1 MVHFAGYSA
10 LVPDV
15 AAAVDFYRRVF
26 GLETGY
32 FHPSGNYAEMKTG
45 EVLLSFTGEKLWEEM
60 MIGDLPYDRAVP
72 SDPPKGGFIALTF
85 EDIESALARAVE
97 AGALKLTEP
106 SHKPWGQTIAI
117 VRDLNGHLIELA
129 TPPTRRNQP

>member
-1 MVHFAGYSA
+1 MVHFAGYSV

-15 AAAVDFYRRVF
+15 AATVDFYQRAF
-26 GLETGY
+26 GLEMGY
-32 FHPSGNYAEMKTG
+32 LHPSGNYAEMKTG
-45 EVLLSFTGEKLWEEM
+45 ESLLSFTGEKLWEQM

-85 EDIESALARAVE
+85 EDIESALTRAVK
-97 AGALKLTEP
+97 AGAIKLTDP
-106 SHKPWGQTIAI
+106 SRKPWGQTIAI

-129 TPPTRRNQP
+129 TPPTRRSEP

>member
-15 AAAVDFYRRVF
+15 GAAVDFYQRAF
-26 GLETGY
+26 GLEIRY
-32 FHPSGNYAEMKTG
+32 LHPSGHYAEMKTG
-45 EVLLSFTGEKLWEEM
+45 EALISFTGEKLWEEM
-60 MIGDLPYDRAVP
+60 MIGDLPYDRATA

-85 EDIESALARAVE
+85 GDIESAVTRAVE
-97 AGALKLTEP
+97 AGAVKLTEP
-106 SHKPWGQTIAI
+106 SRKPWGQTIAI

-129 TPPTRRNQP
+129 TYPTR